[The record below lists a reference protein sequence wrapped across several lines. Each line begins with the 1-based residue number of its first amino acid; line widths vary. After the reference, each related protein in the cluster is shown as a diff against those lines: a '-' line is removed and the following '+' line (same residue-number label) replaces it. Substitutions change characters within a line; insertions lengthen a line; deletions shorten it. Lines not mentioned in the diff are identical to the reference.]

1 MRRSLAI
8 LAATLATTGAAAAD
22 APPVPDFD
30 PGLIAD
36 PVVLMPEGPATGTV
50 FLLSDGDGWGD
61 AEAALA
67 ARLRHANAVVVGI
80 DLPRYFPAIDAGVAV
95 QGKACAYLVADFE
108 RIGHAL
114 QRATGADTFHAPI
127 LAGFGEGG
135 ALAIDVLSQTPA
147 DTLGGV
153 IAANPTAG
161 ETLTAKLCTKAERSE
176 ASDGGGSYALPA
188 GAQPAPLTLV
198 LGSDASADATA
209 RADALGAAGV
219 SFTRKQSPEAGEAA
233 LGDAVASTIAE
244 AAVAGDA
251 PSIVELPTEPK
262 HDAMAIMLSG
272 DGGWRDL
279 DKTVAGLLRDDGVP
293 TVGLD
298 SLRWF
303 WSKRTPEET
312 GRELARLIDVYTERW
327 DVQKVILAGYSFGAS
342 VLPAAFLAMPPET
355 QAKVSEISL
364 LAPGATADWEITVSG
379 WLGSASSAA
388 TPTGPEIAAL
398 PADLVQCIHGDQETD
413 SACPGL
419 DPAKFEVIS
428 TKGGHHFDGDY
439 PAIAQHILD
448 GLATRVAAAP

>member
-1 MRRSLAI
+1 MRPRHAI
-8 LAATLATTGAAAAD
+8 FAAALCAATAAAAD

-30 PGLIAD
+30 PGLIPA

-50 FLLSDGDGWGD
+50 FLLSDGDGWGEP
-61 AEAALA
+61 EAALA
-67 ARLRHANAVVVGI
+67 ARLAHANAVVVGI
-80 DLPRYFPAIDAGVAV
+80 DLTRYFPAIDAGVAAE
-95 QGKACAYLVADFE
+95 GKTCAYLVADFE

-127 LAGFGEGG
+127 LAGVGEGG

-153 IAANPTAG
+153 IAANPAAG
-161 ETLTAKLCTKAERSE
+161 EGLTTRLCTKFDRTDAP
-176 ASDGGGSYALPA
+176 GGGSAYALPA
-188 GAQPAPLTLV
+188 GDQPAPLTVV
-198 LGSDASADATA
+198 LGTDAQPAATA
-209 RADALGAAGV
+209 RADALRTAGV
-219 SFTRKQSPEAGEAA
+219 AFTRKQSTEASEAA

-251 PSIVELPTEPK
+251 PSIIELPAEPR
-262 HDAMAIMLSG
+262 HGAMAIMLSG

-279 DKTVAGLLRDDGVP
+279 DKTVAGLLQADGVP

-303 WSKRTPEET
+303 WSKRTPRET
-312 GRELARLIDVYTERW
+312 GEELARLIDVYAERW
-327 DVQKVILAGYSFGAS
+327 NVEKVILAGYSFGAS
-342 VLPAAFLAMPPET
+342 VLPAAFNAMPPEA
-355 QAKVSEISL
+355 QAKVAEMSL

-388 TPTGPEIAAL
+388 TPTDPEIAAL
-398 PADLVQCIHGDQETD
+398 PAGLVQCIHGDEETD
-413 SACPGL
+413 SACPGV
-419 DPAKFEVIS
+419 DPSKVEVIS

-439 PAIAQHILD
+439 PGIAQHILD
-448 GLATRVAAAP
+448 GLASRVAAGH

>member
-8 LAATLATTGAAAAD
+8 LAAAAATASAAFAD

-30 PGLIAD
+30 PGLIPD

-61 AEAALA
+61 AEATLA

-80 DLPRYFPAIDAGVAV
+80 DLPRYFPAIDAGVAA
-95 QGKACAYLVADFE
+95 QGKSCAYLVADFE

-147 DTLGGV
+147 DTLGAV

-161 ETLTAKLCTKAERSE
+161 EALGTRLCTKFDRVD
-176 ASDGGGSYALPA
+176 ASDGGASYALPA

-198 LGSDASADATA
+198 LGSDADADATA
-209 RADALGAAGV
+209 RADALGTAGV
-219 SFTRKQSPEAGEAA
+219 TLTRKQSPAAGEAA
-233 LGDAVASTIAE
+233 LGDAIASTIAE
-244 AAVAGDA
+244 AAIAGDA
-251 PSIVELPTEPK
+251 PAIVELPTEPK

-279 DKTVAGLLRDDGVP
+279 DKTVAGLLQTDGVP
-293 TVGLD
+293 TIGVD

-303 WSKRTPEET
+303 WSRRTPEET

-327 DVQKVILAGYSFGAS
+327 NVEKVILAGYSFGAS
-342 VLPAAFLAMPPET
+342 VLPAAFRTMPPET
-355 QAKVSEISL
+355 QARVTEISL
-364 LAPGATADWEITVSG
+364 LAPGATADWEITVAG
-379 WLGSASSAA
+379 WLGSASSDA

-398 PADLVQCIHGDQETD
+398 PTGLVQCIHGDQETD
-413 SACPGL
+413 SACPGV
-419 DPAKFEVIS
+419 DPNKVEVIS

-439 PAIAQHILD
+439 AGIATHILD
-448 GLATRVAAAP
+448 GLESRVAAGR